1 MPGYRVT
8 LRGMNG
14 QKIRWGILST
24 GRIAKKFTQGLS
36 VLADAEVLAVGSR
49 AQEKAD
55 AFGEELNI
63 PRRYG
68 SYEHLAH
75 DPDVDVIYVA
85 SPHPMHKADTL
96 LCLQAGKAV
105 LCEKPFTLNERDSR
119 EVIDF
124 ARQRSLF
131 LMEAMW
137 TRFFPLMVQVREWLQ
152 AELIGEVRMLIADF
166 GFRAEFNPQSRLFAP
181 ELGGGALLDVG
192 VYPVA
197 LAHMVFGTPE
207 TITGAAHIGQTG
219 VDEQNA
225 ILLTYPGGRH
235 ALLSSA
241 VRLTT
246 PHEAVLVGTEGIIRI
261 HDPWWQPTRLTMNKP
276 GQEPQP
282 YEFPREGNGMNYEA
296 AHVMKCLR
304 EGRTESDIMPHSETL
319 AIMRTMDTLRAQ
331 WGVCYPAE

>member
-1 MPGYRVT
+1 
-8 LRGMNG
+8 MN
-14 QKIRWGILST
+14 QRTIRWGILST
-24 GRIAKKFTQGLS
+24 GRIAKKFTQGLQ
-36 VLADAEVLAVGSR
+36 VLPDAEVLAVGSR
-49 AQEKAD
+49 TQEKAN

-68 SYEHLAH
+68 SYAHLTQ

-105 LCEKPFTLNERDSR
+105 LCEKPFTLNERDSQQ
-119 EVIDF
+119 VIDF
-124 ARQRSLF
+124 ARERRLF
-131 LMEAMW
+131 VMEAMW
-137 TRFFPLMVQVREWLQ
+137 TRFFPLMTQVREWLK
-152 AELIGEVRMLIADF
+152 EGLIGEVRLLTADF
-166 GFRAEFNPQSRLFAP
+166 GFRAEFNPHGRLFAP

-192 VYPVA
+192 VYPIA
-197 LAHMVFGTPE
+197 LAQMIFGTPE
-207 TITGAAHIGQTG
+207 TVTGAANIGQTG

-225 ILLTYPGGRH
+225 VLLTYTGGRH

-246 PHEAVLVGTEGIIRI
+246 QHEAILAGTEGIIRI
-261 HDPWWQPTRLTMNKP
+261 HDPWWQPVRLTVNKP

-296 AHVMKCLR
+296 AHVMECLR
-304 EGRTESDIMPHSETL
+304 SGCIESPIMPHSETL
-319 AIMRTMDTLRAQ
+319 AVMRTMDTLRAQ
-331 WGVCYPAE
+331 WGIRYPGE